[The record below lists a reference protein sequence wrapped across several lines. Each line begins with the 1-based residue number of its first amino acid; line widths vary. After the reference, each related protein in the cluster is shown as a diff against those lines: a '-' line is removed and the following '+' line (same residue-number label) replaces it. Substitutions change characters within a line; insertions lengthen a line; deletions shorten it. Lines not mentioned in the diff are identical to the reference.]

1 MQDHALGI
9 LAEMSQRLLDDACV
23 QSSLQRVADTAL
35 QVISADHASV
45 RLCSPDGRLEV
56 AARSGVGSD
65 RPPPP
70 FRTGQGIL
78 GWVAETGRVARIGDS
93 LSEPRFVERRER
105 GYAVGSVLSL
115 PLRGGSSTLGVL
127 SVSSPARDAFGEA
140 DEAVGQI
147 LASAA
152 TQALRTAELRQLAL
166 TDSQTLAYNRRYLLP
181 RLRQEMERALR
192 HGEPL
197 SLMLLDLDH
206 FKHVNDRHGHAA
218 GDAVLAAF
226 ADRVRGSVR
235 AVDVMF
241 RRGGE
246 EFVLIMP
253 TTDEHQ
259 ALVVAERVR
268 SRLAEEPLQARRGLL
283 LTQTVSIGVA
293 TWDGRETAESLEE
306 RADLAMYEAKHLGRN
321 RVLVARNGAPPS
333 HDRTLRSGQ

>member
-166 TDSQTLAYNRRYLLP
+166 TDSQTLAFNRRYLLP

-321 RVLVARNGAPPS
+321 RVLIARNGALPTP
-333 HDRTLRSGQ
+333 DRTLRSGQ